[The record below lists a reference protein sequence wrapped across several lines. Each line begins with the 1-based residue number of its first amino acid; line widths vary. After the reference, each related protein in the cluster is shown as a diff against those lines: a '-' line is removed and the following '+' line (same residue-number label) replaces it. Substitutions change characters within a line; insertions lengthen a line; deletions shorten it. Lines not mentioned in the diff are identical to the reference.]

1 MAKTVVTALEDWR
14 KISELS
20 GGNPRI
26 IMHDPATNELE
37 CPDVTQVALDA
48 GHAAYTA
55 DQANIDQATADAQN
69 LQGQTNEKERYDVKR
84 VLRAMSEILID
95 EINILRTQFNDT
107 TTEVNAVA
115 GSVTVT
121 AFADRTVAQARA
133 AIRNAID
140 NLD

>member
-20 GGNPRI
+20 GGDPRI
-26 IMHDPATNELE
+26 IMHEPATNELE
-37 CPDVTQVALDA
+37 CPDVTQPALDA

-55 DQANIDQATADAQN
+55 DQTNIDAATQAAMDTVERDNQ
-69 LQGQTNEKERYDVKR
+69 KENYDVKR
-84 VLRAMSEILID
+84 VLRAMAEILID
-95 EINILRTQFNDT
+95 EINTLRTQFNDT

-121 AFADRTVAQARA
+121 AFSDRTVAQARA

-140 NLD
+140 NL

>member
-20 GGNPRI
+20 GGDPSI

-37 CPDVTQVALDA
+37 CPDVTQTALDA

-55 DQANIDQATADAQN
+55 DQTNIDAATQAAMDTVERDNQ
-69 LQGQTNEKERYDVKR
+69 KENYDVKR
-84 VLRAMSEILID
+84 VLRAMAEILID
-95 EINILRTQFNDT
+95 EINTLRTQFNT
-107 TTEVNAVA
+107 TTTQVNAVA
-115 GSVTVT
+115 GSVDAT
-121 AFADRTVAQARA
+121 AFSDRTVAQART

-140 NLD
+140 NL